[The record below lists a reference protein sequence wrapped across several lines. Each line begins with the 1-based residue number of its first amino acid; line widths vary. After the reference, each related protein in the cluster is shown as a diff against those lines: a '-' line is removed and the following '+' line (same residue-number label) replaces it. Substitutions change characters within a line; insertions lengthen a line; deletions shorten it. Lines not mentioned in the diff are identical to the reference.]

1 MTGRSRRLR
10 VVAGM
15 TAAGFLLLL
24 ATAAFAHLKVSNTSP
39 EDGATLSGPVR
50 TLRVWFNQEPDLPLS
65 KLELTGP
72 NGPLNVEGLH
82 TMGEKDLMAR
92 VSGRMPDGSYT
103 AKWRTAGDDGH
114 VLTGEWAFTIDRG
127 GR

>member
-1 MTGRSRRLR
+1 MKDQYRLPT
-10 VVAGM
+10 VVAFG
-15 TAAGFLLLL
+15 AVALLLAL

-39 EDGATLSGPVR
+39 EDGAELTGPVR

-72 NGPLNVEGLH
+72 NGPLSVEGLH

-103 AKWRTAGDDGH
+103 AKWQTAGDDGH
-114 VLTGEWAFTIDRG
+114 VLTGEWTFTIDRG

>member
-1 MTGRSRRLR
+1 MRERHCIRRAVTLGA
-10 VVAGM
+10 VA
-15 TAAGFLLLL
+15 LLLVL

-72 NGPLNVEGLH
+72 NGPLSVEGLH

-92 VSGRMPDGSYT
+92 VAGRMPDGSYT
-103 AKWRTAGDDGH
+103 AKWQTAGDDGH
-114 VLTGEWAFTIDRG
+114 VLTGEWTFTIDRA